1 MAEKK
6 KSQSPSPRLI
16 LSCWPCRCSRA
27 SMQTTTRGHR
37 ASLNPSP
44 LSTPS
49 IILSTKIAH
58 QIWNTV
64 DCIRYRMEAREAQP
78 ARGGFWDLAIGEY
91 IAFNH
96 ISHIESSRHSFNF
109 LPTTPAQRNPSH
121 SQLTDDGAGDFGETP
136 GSSVLGRRKR
146 TESLADWS
154 PPTKARLTLYA
165 GEVAG
170 EYEVPESSHEEFINA
185 SIVSSCYP
193 CRRTERGTYTIL
205 TAADS

>member
-1 MAEKK
+1 MSLFSGIDANDHQR
-6 KSQSPSPRLI
+6 SQS
-16 LSCWPCRCSRA
+16 LSQPFSSIYSEHNPVDENRPPDLEY
-27 SMQTTTRGHR
+27 RG
-37 ASLNPSP
+37 LY
-44 LSTPS
+44 
-49 IILSTKIAH
+49 
-58 QIWNTV
+58 QI
-64 DCIRYRMEAREAQP
+64 P
-78 ARGGFWDLAIGEY
+78 GGFWDLAIGEY

-193 CRRTERGTYTIL
+193 CRRTE
-205 TAADS
+205 